1 MWDKSSRTSVIA
13 PAGAEQL
20 EKSREV
26 VRRLK
31 EERQKAIEEADK
43 EKEALVQEISRGKT
57 AAISLMQVGLD
68 IIYYVHNSHSY
79 ELFRSTGLL

>member
-1 MWDKSSRTSVIA
+1 VWDKSSRTSVFV

-31 EERQKAIEEADK
+31 EERQKVIEEADK

-57 AAISLMQVGLD
+57 AAISLMQVSLD
-68 IIYYVHNSHSY
+68 IVYYVHNSHTY
-79 ELFRSTGLL
+79 VLFHSTG